1 MTTRQITEQTGV
13 TAGAIS
19 QRLARA
25 ENAGLVE
32 RSSAAEGSRIVLVT
46 LTAAGHEL
54 VEQLVDRVLGREAE
68 LTSILTEQQQAELTE
83 LLRVFLDGLRGELG
97 DSGVPHVGA

>member
-1 MTTRQITEQTGV
+1 M
-13 TAGAIS
+13 
-19 QRLARA
+19 
-25 ENAGLVE
+25 E
-32 RSSAAEGSRIVLVT
+32 RSATEGSRIVLVT

-97 DSGVPHVGA
+97 DPVSRTSELDQDRRSKTAARPCPPPMHIVSRP